1 MLRERQR
8 NVAVAAA
15 VESEVVAAEVQ
26 PAERS
31 SLLVE
36 PLVELGGA
44 TAGFVEEPVVVVER
58 AKSVSSEDDRSIKT
72 MSSSFGKAGI
82 NFR

>member
-1 MLRERQR
+1 M
-8 NVAVAAA
+8 AVAA
-15 VESEVVAAEVQ
+15 ETEVANEVQ
-26 PAERS
+26 TVPTPTP

-44 TAGFVEEPVVVVER
+44 AAVGGEDSSVVVER

-82 NFR
+82 NFRYFG